1 MQTAIEIK
9 IGASDVPAALG
20 VSPYKTKA
28 ELGAE
33 LLGKV
38 EPKPVNQAACDIGN
52 RIEPFLAAEYQE
64 KTGIIL
70 RPSRS
75 KRGQPGYI
83 HPEREWLEVHPDFE
97 SDSRLVEL
105 KTVNPRMAFRHW
117 GDDGDPEGVPY
128 YVLAQVVTQVACH
141 PTLDRVDVAAYFG
154 GGDFRV
160 FPIEP
165 RTDVIDAVMGGLD
178 RFYQTLMDGDIP
190 MPTDKDLDLVKR
202 LYSTSNGQEVV
213 ADLTA
218 RHWVERYKEAQS
230 LVAHY
235 EKELDTA
242 KVQIQQFMGDNE
254 VLTDSEG
261 IKLFTWRKAKDGQKV
276 DWKAV
281 CQEAGIDQA
290 IIDKYTKATVGS
302 RRFLSKIKDGE

>member
-1 MQTAIEIK
+1 MQTITEIK

-38 EPKPVNQAACDIGN
+38 EPKPVNQEACDIGK

-64 KTGIIL
+64 KTGNIL

-75 KRGQPGYI
+75 ERGQPGYV

-97 SDSRLVEL
+97 SKDRLVEL

-141 PTLDRVDVAAYFG
+141 PTLNRVDVAAYFG

-165 RTDVIDAVMGGLD
+165 REDVVDAVMGGLD
-178 RFYQTLMDGDIP
+178 RFYSQLTDGALP
-190 MPTDKDLDLVKR
+190 PFTGNDLELVRR

-213 ADLTA
+213 ADLTV
-218 RHWVERYKEAQS
+218 RHWVERYKAATKAIVSHE
-230 LVAHY
+230 
-235 EKELDTA
+235 EERDTA
-242 KVQIQQFMGDNE
+242 KARIQEFMGDNE
-254 VLTDSEG
+254 ILTDCDG
-261 IKLFTWRKAKDGQKV
+261 IKLFTWKKAKDGQKV

-281 CQEAGIDQA
+281 AKEAGIDQA
-290 IIDKYTKATVGS
+290 IIDKYTKTTVGS
-302 RRFLSKIKDGE
+302 RRFLSKLKEGE